1 MLELVRYQK
10 EVQPIAAGSEEGMSI
25 GAKLNMTERRLAHT
39 PSYGIGAKRASLAL
53 QARKR
58 MAIRSAVKGLYSL

>member
-10 EVQPIAAGSEEGMSI
+10 EIQPIAAGYEEGMSI
-25 GAKLNMTERRLAHT
+25 GAKLNMTERRLAHA
-39 PSYGIGAKRASLAL
+39 PSYGIGA
-53 QARKR
+53 KR